1 MGMDETRGIAD
12 FTVKKTLP
20 KKHPRKVFARLLQKA
35 AGSRGR
41 APDVPC
47 RTGNSEQ
54 GLAPRSKPAAARAA
68 RSCLEH
74 RKRRWG

>member
-20 KKHPRKVFARLLQKA
+20 KKHPRNVFARLLQKA

-54 GLAPRSKPAAARAA
+54 GGPRSKPAAARAV
-68 RSCLEH
+68 RSSLEH
-74 RKRRWG
+74 PKRRWG